1 MRDRSAIRWWTLCF
15 MFIASPLWASNA
27 PVPHDVTDAI
37 VKIYTYHDM
46 PDYQSPWSMRGTF
59 ASTASGCVIKGKRIL
74 TNAHVVSDET
84 FIQVRRYGQSRRVPA
99 KVVSVSHAADLALLT
114 VDDPEFFEGV
124 PSIDLGVLPSA
135 QQEVTVCGFPLGG
148 DTMSITKGVISRIE
162 HATYAH
168 SSCNFLACQIDAAIN
183 PGNSGGPA
191 LVGNHI
197 VGVAMQGISQADNIG
212 YIVPVPIIEHFLNDL
227 EDGHY
232 DGFPSLG
239 LVMEGMEN
247 PDIKKKYGMEPKQ
260 TGMLAVKIVR
270 GSPAESALKEGDV
283 LLSVE
288 GHPIAD
294 DGTVDFRDKER
305 TSVSYYIQAHQV
317 GGKLPLEVLRDGKP
331 RKLEVTL
338 NRSMEKDWLIPNDQY
353 DVLPRYYIFGGL
365 LFCPLTVNYLK
376 SWGPNWYDAAPQEL
390 VALLGFN
397 YVTDEREEIV
407 LVSKVLA
414 APVNQGYQEAA
425 NWIVTEVDGGK
436 IRNLKELVDLV
447 EKDADPFVVFKN
459 KWGHQIVLD
468 RAKVRAA
475 QPQILA
481 TYRIPEDRSPDLR
494 KDRQLNALP

>member
-1 MRDRSAIRWWTLCF
+1 MLKCATVCLLTVVMVFAVMPSKATDDPRL
-15 MFIASPLWASNA
+15 P
-27 PVPHDVTDAI
+27 DVTDAI
-37 VKIYTYHDM
+37 VKIYTYHNV
-46 PDYQSPWSMRGTF
+46 PDYQNPWSMRGTF
-59 ASTASGCVIKGKRIL
+59 TSTGSGCIIKGKRIL

-84 FIQVRRYGQSRRVPA
+84 FIQVRRYGQSRRIPA

-114 VDDPEFFEGV
+114 VNDPDFFEGV
-124 PSIDLGVLPSA
+124 QPPDLGVLPRA
-135 QQEVTVCGFPLGG
+135 QQEVTVYGFPLGG

-191 LVGNHI
+191 LVNNRI

-212 YIVPVPIIEHFLNDL
+212 YIVPVPIIEHFLKDL
-227 EDGHY
+227 DDGHY

-270 GSPAESALKEGDV
+270 GSPAETVLKESDV

-288 GHPIAD
+288 DHLIAD
-294 DGTVDFRDKER
+294 DGTVYFRDKER
-305 TSVSYYIQAHQV
+305 TSVSYYIQAHQI
-317 GGKLPLEVLRDGKP
+317 GEKLPLEVLRDGKP
-331 RKLEVTL
+331 QKLEVTL
-338 NRSMEKDWLIPNDQY
+338 NQSMEKDWLIPNDQY
-353 DVLPRYYIFGGL
+353 DVLPRYYIYGGI

-376 SWGPNWYDAAPQEL
+376 SWGPKWYDVAPRDL
-390 VALLGFN
+390 TAMLDFN
-397 YVTDEREEIV
+397 YIADEREEIV
-407 LVSKVLA
+407 LVLKVLA
-414 APVNQGYQEAA
+414 APVNQGYQDAA

-436 IRNLKELVDLV
+436 IRNLKELVELV
-447 EKDADPFVVFKN
+447 EKGANPFVVFKN

-468 RAKVRAA
+468 RAKAKAA

-481 TYRIPEDRSPDLR
+481 TYRITEDRSPDL
-494 KDRQLNALP
+494 KND

>member
-1 MRDRSAIRWWTLCF
+1 MIYRSAAGCLIVSVAF
-15 MFIASPLWASNA
+15 MVLPLWAVDM
-27 PVPHDVTDAI
+27 PVLQDGKDSI
-37 VKIYTYHDM
+37 VKIYTYHNV
-46 PDYQSPWSMRGTF
+46 PDYQNPWSMRGTF
-59 ASTASGCVIKGKRIL
+59 TSTGSGCIIKGKRIL

-84 FIQVRRYGQSRRVPA
+84 FIQVRRYGQSRRIPA

-114 VDDPEFFEGV
+114 VDDPDFFEGV
-124 PSIDLGVLPSA
+124 QPPDLGVLPRA
-135 QQEVTVCGFPLGG
+135 QQEVTVYGFPLGG
-148 DTMSITKGVISRIE
+148 DTMSITRGVISRIE
-162 HATYAH
+162 HTTYAH

-191 LVGNHI
+191 LVSNRI

-212 YIVPVPIIEHFLNDL
+212 YIVPVPIIEHFLKDL
-227 EDGHY
+227 DDGHY

-247 PDIKKKYGMEPKQ
+247 PDIKKKYGLEPKQ

-270 GSPAESALKEGDV
+270 GSPAESVLQEGDV

-288 GHPIAD
+288 NHLIAD

-317 GGKLPLEVLRDGKP
+317 GEKLPLEVLRDGKS

-353 DVLPRYYIFGGL
+353 DVLPRYYIYGGI

-376 SWGPNWYDAAPQEL
+376 SWGPTWYDAAPQDL
-390 VALLGFN
+390 TAMLGFN
-397 YVTDEREEIV
+397 YITDEREEIV
-407 LVSKVLA
+407 LVLKVLA
-414 APVNQGYQEAA
+414 APVNQGYQDTA
-425 NWIVTEVDGGK
+425 NWIVAEVDGKK
-436 IRNLKELVDLV
+436 IRNLKELVELV
-447 EKDADPFVVFKN
+447 EQDANPFVVFKN

-468 RAKVRAA
+468 RAKAKAA

-481 TYRIPEDRSPDLR
+481 TYRITDDRSPDL
-494 KDRQLNALP
+494 KNDQN